1 MKKGYLESIFLPKKN
16 IFSIFMVES
25 VSIKNLLLCFEIVSR
40 VPKVRNEQ
48 LKRYFMVF
56 DQIVS
61 GRENRSVFNKSI
73 KYSQFESSQLWN
85 RTRFR
90 SN

>member
-25 VSIKNLLLCFEIVSR
+25 ISIKNLLVCFEIASR
-40 VPKVRNEQ
+40 VPKVRNGQ

-61 GRENRSVFNKSI
+61 GRENRSASYKSF
-73 KYSQFESSQLWN
+73 KYSQFESSQL
-85 RTRFR
+85 
-90 SN
+90 